1 MIFYTRIG
9 SMSPALILGG
19 MLGLL
24 LLLALVSRINIPSN
38 SITVV
43 QERREQQQQPVQ
55 NIIVNPPSVH
65 VEIRSEMRDLDAG
78 APVYADRWVPES
90 TYLYNG
96 SYKTYSS

>member
-1 MIFYTRIG
+1 
-9 SMSPALILGG
+9 MSPALILGFI
-19 MLGLL
+19 LGLL
-24 LLLALVSRINIPSN
+24 LLLAFVSRVRIPSN

-43 QERREQQQQPVQ
+43 QERQQQPAPVQ
-55 NIIVNPPSVH
+55 NVVVNPPNVH

-90 TYLYNG
+90 TYMYNG

>member
-1 MIFYTRIG
+1 MRAVIILIITILCLLVIQQIIMIQPHQISTE
-9 SMSPALILGG
+9 SSTQ
-19 MLGLL
+19 
-24 LLLALVSRINIPSN
+24 N
-38 SITVV
+38 ITVHSP
-43 QERREQQQQPVQ
+43 PVQ